1 MTQTLIAALLLLVL
15 QAAPPSPAPAP
26 APQGAAS
33 SSAPA
38 DPDYR
43 VGPGD
48 VLEVTVVG
56 LPELSRVATVQP
68 DGTLNLPVAGAVP
81 AAGKTTAQVRGEL
94 ARLLAREYLRSDPLV
109 EVVVR
114 EYKSQ
119 FVTVLG
125 EVTTPGRRT
134 LRGATRLI
142 DVLIESGGFTRGASG
157 EIVIA
162 RVDGTF
168 PEGARTRNIR
178 ISSAGM
184 SALDQQ
190 NLEMA
195 MRHGDVVTA
204 LSKPF
209 VTVLGEVVRP
219 GKYAMEAEATVSQA
233 VATAG
238 GLTRFGSTK
247 VRLRRVDAATGRSET
262 ITVDLKDVRAG
273 KDPDPRV
280 ANNDEITVSRR
291 LF

>member
-1 MTQTLIAALLLLVL
+1 MTGIISALLLLAVL
-15 QAAPPSPAPAP
+15 QAPPPSPAAAPQPAP
-26 APQGAAS
+26 SP
-33 SSAPA
+33 SAPA
-38 DPDYR
+38 DPEYR

-56 LPELSRVATVQP
+56 LPDLSRVATVQP
-68 DGTLNLPVAGAVP
+68 DGTINLPVAGAVP
-81 AAGKTTAQVRGEL
+81 AARRTTAEIRGDL
-94 ARLLAREYLRSDPLV
+94 ARLLARDYLRSQPLV

-114 EYKSQ
+114 EYRSQ

-142 DVLIESGGFTRGASG
+142 DVLIESGGFTRGSSG
-157 EIVIA
+157 EVVIA

-168 PEGARTRNIR
+168 PEGSRTRTLR

-184 SALDQQ
+184 TAVDQQ

-195 MRHGDVVTA
+195 VRHGDVITA

-238 GLTRFGSTK
+238 GLTRFGSSK
-247 VRLRRVDAATGRSET
+247 VRLRRIDAATGRSET
-262 ITVDLKDVRAG
+262 KTIDLKEVRSG
-273 KDPDPRV
+273 KEPDPRL